1 MGIEREILKALN
13 PELRRGITP
22 PLEKSYQLKIPVGLV
37 GQVMERIASIP
48 ASKRLRLD
56 HHRVARGD
64 TLWDIARLYDTS
76 VQAIAVTNRLSNP
89 NRLRLGQE
97 LLIPKRD
104 GRPAPKRSLAT
115 FSGSYT
121 VRKGDSLYKIA
132 RSFGISVDRLAQIN
146 NLKKARTIY
155 PGQSLRVN

>member
-1 MGIEREILKALN
+1 
-13 PELRRGITP
+13 
-22 PLEKSYQLKIPVGLV
+22 
-37 GQVMERIASIP
+37 MERMAAIP

-104 GRPAPKRSLAT
+104 GRPAAKRSLAT

-121 VRKGDSLYKIA
+121 VRKGDSLHKIA

-146 NLKKARTIY
+146 NLEKARTIY

>member
-1 MGIEREILKALN
+1 M
-13 PELRRGITP
+13 
-22 PLEKSYQLKIPVGLV
+22 
-37 GQVMERIASIP
+37 
-48 ASKRLRLD
+48 
-56 HHRVARGD
+56 
-64 TLWDIARLYDTS
+64 WDIARLYGAS
-76 VQAIAVTNRLSNP
+76 VQAIAVTNQLSNP

-104 GRPAPKRSLAT
+104 GRPATKRSVEN

-146 NLKKARTIY
+146 NLEKVRTIY